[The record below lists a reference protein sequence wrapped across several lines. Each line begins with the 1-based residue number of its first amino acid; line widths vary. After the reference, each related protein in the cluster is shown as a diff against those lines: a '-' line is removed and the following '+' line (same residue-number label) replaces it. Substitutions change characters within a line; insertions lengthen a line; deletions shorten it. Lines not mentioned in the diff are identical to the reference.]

1 MIQSTSWIL
10 CLIWMTNAIG
20 AYAGVL
26 KRRDLENQSNVLE
39 MPKGKAYYAVKEKKT
54 WDQARATCQ
63 ELGGD
68 LAQIRTVEDQKHVA
82 KFLNDHF
89 SVGSWGS
96 TTGSGNEWWIGAS
109 RDSSNK
115 KRWRWVDGDK
125 VSKDIG
131 YKWDKPNLRDT
142 NEKCLSIH
150 RNPVLVESE
159 VVLPFGAGKCQDAWE
174 FVCEKYELFPVWP

>member
-1 MIQSTSWIL
+1 MIRSTSWIL

-68 LAQIRTVEDQKHVA
+68 LAQIRTVKDQKDLA
-82 KFLNDHF
+82 KFLVDNF
-89 SVGSWGS
+89 SVTSN
-96 TTGSGNEWWIGAS
+96 SGNRLWIGAT
-109 RDSSNK
+109 
-115 KRWRWVDGDK
+115 RWRLFGGPKTMWRWADGDK
-125 VSKDIG
+125 VSKDIA
-131 YKWDKPNLRDT
+131 YKWADKANLRKK
-142 NEKCLSIH
+142 NGKCLCIH

-159 VVLPFGAGKCQDAWE
+159 VVWPFSAGKCHVARE
-174 FVCEKYELFPVWP
+174 FVCEKYEHWN